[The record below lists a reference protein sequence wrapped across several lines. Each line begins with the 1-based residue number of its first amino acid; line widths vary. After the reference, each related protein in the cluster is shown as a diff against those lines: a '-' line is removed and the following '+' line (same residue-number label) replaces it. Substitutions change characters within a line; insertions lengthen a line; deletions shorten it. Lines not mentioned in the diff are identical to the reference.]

1 MEADTAVNHET
12 SAAGSIGVDSTGRSA
27 RFQEALAPHP
37 TCRKARVGLFYARPE
52 EATMRVE
59 PAVKRTVAFVD
70 GQDLFHAALR
80 ELRQLVDEGYLVLE
94 GERRGARYLAGPKLG
109 L

>member
-1 MEADTAVNHET
+1 
-12 SAAGSIGVDSTGRSA
+12 
-27 RFQEALAPHP
+27 
-37 TCRKARVGLFYARPE
+37 
-52 EATMRVE
+52 MRVE